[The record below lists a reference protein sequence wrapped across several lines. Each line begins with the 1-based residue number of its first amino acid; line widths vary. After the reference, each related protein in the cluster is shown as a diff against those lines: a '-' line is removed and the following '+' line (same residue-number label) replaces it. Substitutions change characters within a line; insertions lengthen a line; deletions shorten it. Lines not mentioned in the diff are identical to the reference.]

1 MSMQSDGFGPNP
13 NDPPPRSSSGSS
25 SALKWVLGILAGLG
39 LLTVLCCGGCV
50 LVMKFGLDQVGVQV
64 TEQIKDD
71 PVIVEHIGNVES
83 VNVDMFGTP
92 QYQQETGDSDV
103 MVFTINGDK
112 GSGVLK
118 GSKTGPNQMGGFVL
132 EKDGQEY
139 PLSE

>member
-1 MSMQSDGFGPNP
+1 MQSDGFGPNP
-13 NDPPPRSSSGSS
+13 NVPPPTSTGSS

-39 LLTVLCCGGCV
+39 LLTVLCCGGCF
-50 LVMKFGLDQVGVQV
+50 LVAKFGLDAVGTQVAEQV
-64 TEQIKDD
+64 KDD

-83 VNVDMFGTP
+83 VDMEFIKTS

-103 MVFTINGDK
+103 MVFTIRGDK
-112 GSGVLK
+112 GSGTLK
-118 GSKTGPNQMGGFVL
+118 GGKTGPNQMGGFVL